1 MIPGLGI
8 SLGEGNGHPL
18 QYSCLE
24 NSMDREAWRA
34 TVHGVAELGMTEQL
48 TLSLTFTY
56 TYLIVSF
63 TVGSVYEETDQKKQW
78 GEETNS
84 FKLFLQWV
92 MSMETH

>member
-1 MIPGLGI
+1 
-8 SLGEGNGHPL
+8 
-18 QYSCLE
+18 
-24 NSMDREAWRA
+24 
-34 TVHGVAELGMTEQL
+34 MTEQL

-63 TVGSVYEETDQKKQW
+63 TVGSVNEETDQKKQW

-84 FKLFLQWV
+84 FKLFLQWF